1 MIYPNLKN
9 AIQDHV
15 TISDEILSLLK
26 ASPVSLTATDLSV
39 KLRLLSLKLPE
50 HEILRELR
58 SLQKEGLV
66 RIEGGSWKPTSAFAK
81 KSAYL
86 QVIKPRSKSDLSMPS
101 VPSSD
106 EWAPSKSPFLNPIP
120 QPEPQ
125 PKPVEPP
132 LSDKPDFS
140 GPWGMFRKLLGYY
153 SDCVRNDEGCEAS
166 GFLQDYGERFLFL
179 NQTGFWYPRSGYQW
193 GITLSLGPD
202 LQHFIKRL
210 VLAGENGVLV
220 LGYPFQ
226 IFTKPNGTG
235 PEGVF
240 VKPVFTYQ
248 LKFELQTNAL
258 RLWDDDPCPEINLD
272 WLSYA
277 LKKPD
282 QQKMFLSTCGLM
294 DRGRIDESFGDGSR
308 YSYAPDLKTLA
319 TGITFSLGDR
329 IRETLRP
336 ECVSSSKLPT
346 RPDSG
351 IYNRA
356 VLMIGN
362 RTRYTKS
369 LLKELKMITS
379 MSDEELNKTALKFI
393 FKSPDKIQSMANS
406 GKNQAPHKE
415 TVHEGIVVDTCPL
428 NNEQRETVASLL
440 TEDISVI
447 TGPPGTGKSQVV
459 TVAMVNARLSDKTAL
474 FASRNHKA
482 IDSVV
487 FRLVSKDNRPLIVRA
502 NSKED
507 PFLKTGFGDVL
518 SQLLLEEY
526 DETAGDKLKIVI
538 SELFRLLE
546 KRGQLGVQTNEIQGL
561 RDRLGDL
568 QQQMSALAEF
578 WFFGVDLELAKMPQL
593 FPGKSLENL
602 DRAIGSL
609 RKAKN
614 APGFLS
620 NLIWW
625 VRYFVINPKIKTID
639 QALRQ
644 NFPSWHLDISGRGFQ
659 GLKEAANQLPLL
671 LEASKF
677 CSLQMDSKPTEAE
690 LKSLPQ
696 IEELAPKISK
706 LSNRL
711 AEMSSQAICLHI
723 SRWTGLPQDADR
735 EELAALKS
743 ALKGL
748 DHPVSDEADR
758 ETAQAA
764 LNKSLPFLIKHFPLW
779 AVTNLSIGSRIPLI
793 PGLYDLAILD
803 EASQCDI
810 PSAIP
815 IIFRAK
821 RIGVVG
827 DPHQLSHTAR
837 LSRTKDAL
845 LRKRHGLV
853 KLEEQRF
860 SYPDNSL
867 YELFAQTNNIKPVFL
882 RETYRSVES
891 IADYSNQNFYGG
903 RLRVATMADR
913 LKIPRNITPGIHWT
927 EVTSE
932 IKSGG
937 PSGCFAP
944 QEIETVLDVV
954 REILVQN
961 RFEGTLGIVT
971 PFRQQANRIKDQ
983 IYEEMPVE
991 ALRTA
996 DLIVDTAHGFQ
1007 GDERDVMILS
1017 LCAGPDMPRGSRAFL
1032 RETANL
1038 MNVSVSRARAVLHVV
1053 GNKSWAAQSG
1063 ISHLESLASPPEKF
1077 TGKSHLIK
1085 SPWHPHESPWE
1096 KILYDALMTKGLQSI
1111 PQYPA
1116 LGRRLDLALVKKE
1129 GTGLKID
1136 IEVDGD
1142 RYHRNPDGS
1151 RKRDDVWRDIQLQ
1164 GAGWRVMRF
1173 WVYQLREDLGKCVDK
1188 ILNVWSNHD

>member
-1 MIYPNLKN
+1 MTYPNLKN
-9 AIQDHV
+9 TIEPPMA
-15 TISDEILSLLK
+15 ISDEIISLLK
-26 ASPVSLTATDLSV
+26 ASLVPLTASE
-39 KLRLLSLKLPE
+39 LRIRLRNLSLKLPE
-50 HEILRELR
+50 YEILRKLR
-58 SLQKEGLV
+58 ALQKEGLV
-66 RIEGGSWKPTSAFAK
+66 RIEGGRWKPISSFTK
-81 KSAYL
+81 KPIPL
-86 QVIKPRSKSDLSMPS
+86 QPIKPEHYPDSSIPAIPL
-101 VPSSD
+101 SD
-106 EWAPSKSPFLNPIP
+106 EWTPSKSRILNPVP
-120 QPEPQ
+120 QPELQ
-125 PKPVEPP
+125 PEPEESP
-132 LSDKPDFS
+132 PSDKPDFS

-179 NQTGFWYPRSGYQW
+179 NQAGFWYPRAGYKW
-193 GITLSLGPD
+193 GLTLPLGPD
-202 LQHFIKRL
+202 LQHFIKKL
-210 VLAGENGVLV
+210 LLLGENGVLV

-248 LKFELQTNAL
+248 LKFKLQTNAL

-294 DRGRIDESFGDGSR
+294 DRGRIDESFDDGSQ
-308 YSYAPDLKTLA
+308 YAYTPDLKTLA
-319 TGITFSLGDR
+319 AGVSTFFGER
-329 IRETLRP
+329 IKEPLRP
-336 ECVSSSKLPT
+336 ECVSSSKLPI

-356 VLMIGN
+356 ILMIGN
-362 RTRYTKS
+362 KTRYTIT
-369 LLKELKMITS
+369 LLKELKMIAS
-379 MSDEELNKTALKFI
+379 MSDEKLNKTALKFI
-393 FKSPDKIQSMANS
+393 FKSQDKIQGMTNS
-406 GKNQAPHKE
+406 GKARTSDKK
-415 TVHEGIVVDTCPL
+415 TVHEGIVIDTCPL
-428 NNEQRETVASLL
+428 NNEQRGTVASLL
-440 TEDISVI
+440 SEDVSLI

-459 TVAMVNARLSDKTAL
+459 TAAMMNARLSDKTAL

-487 FRLVSKDNRPLIVRA
+487 FRLVSSDNRSLVVRA

-507 PFLKTGFGDVL
+507 PFLKTGFVDVL
-518 SQLLLEEY
+518 SKLLLEEY
-526 DETAGDKLKIVI
+526 DETLSDRLRVVI

-546 KRGQLGVQTNEIQGL
+546 KRGELGVQTNNVQELKGSLGL
-561 RDRLGDL
+561 L
-568 QQQMSALAEF
+568 QQQMSDLAES
-578 WFFGVDLELAKMPQL
+578 WPSEAGLELAKMPQL
-593 FPGKSLENL
+593 FPGKSLEKL
-602 DRAIGSL
+602 DSVIGPL
-609 RKAKN
+609 RKIKN
-614 APGFLS
+614 APRFLS
-620 NLIWW
+620 SLIWR
-625 VRYFVINPKIKTID
+625 VKCLLINPKIKTIKNRL
-639 QALRQ
+639 QQ
-644 NFPSWHLDISGRGFQ
+644 HFPNWHLDISAKGFQ
-659 GLKEAANQLPLL
+659 GLKEAANQLPLF
-671 LEASKF
+671 LEASKY
-677 CSLQMDSKPTEAE
+677 CSFQMDSTPIETE
-690 LKSLPQ
+690 LQHLPA
-696 IEELAPKISK
+696 IEELAPRISK
-706 LSNRL
+706 ISNRL
-711 AEMSSQAICLHI
+711 AEMSPEAICLHL
-723 SRWTGLPQDADR
+723 SRWAGLPRDADR

-743 ALKGL
+743 ALRGL
-748 DHPVSDEADR
+748 GHPVSDEADR
-758 ETAQAA
+758 KTAQEA
-764 LNKSLPFLIKHFPLW
+764 LNKSLPFLLKHFPLW
-779 AVTNLSIGSRIPLI
+779 AVTNLSIGSRIPLM

-821 RIGVVG
+821 RVGVVG
-827 DPHQLSHTAR
+827 DPHQLSHTTR

-867 YELFAQTNNIKPVFL
+867 YELFAQTNNIRPVL
-882 RETYRSVES
+882 LKETYRSVES
-891 IADYSNQNFYGG
+891 IADYSNQNFYDG

-913 LKIPRNITPGIHWT
+913 LKIPRNTTPGIHWT
-927 EVTSE
+927 EVMSE
-932 IKSGG
+932 VKSGG

-944 QEIETVLDVV
+944 QEIEKVLNVV
-954 REILVQN
+954 QEILVQN
-961 RFEGTLGIVT
+961 RFEGSLGVVT
-971 PFRQQANRIKDQ
+971 PFRQQANRIKDR
-983 IYEEMPVE
+983 IYENIPVE
-991 ALRTA
+991 AIRTA
-996 DLIVDTAHGFQ
+996 NVIVDTAHGFQ

-1053 GNKSWAAQSG
+1053 GNKKWAAQSG
-1063 ISHLESLASPPEKF
+1063 IPHLESLALPPKKSPENKNM
-1077 TGKSHLIK
+1077 IK

-1096 KILYDALMTKGLQSI
+1096 KVLYDALMARGVQTI

-1129 GTGLKID
+1129 ANRLKID

-1173 WVYQLREDLGKCVDK
+1173 WVYQLREDLDKCVDK

>member
-9 AIQDHV
+9 AIQHPV

-26 ASPVSLTATDLSV
+26 TSPVSLTATDLSM
-39 KLRLLSLKLPE
+39 KLRLLSLKLTE

-86 QVIKPRSKSDLSMPS
+86 QIIKPRSKADLSIPS
-101 VPSSD
+101 APSSD
-106 EWAPSKSPFLNPIP
+106 EWIPSKSPFLNPTP

-125 PKPVEPP
+125 PKAIEPP
-132 LSDKPDFS
+132 PSEKPDFS

-179 NQTGFWYPRSGYQW
+179 NQTGFWYPRPGYQW
-193 GITLSLGPD
+193 GITLPLGPD
-202 LQHFIKRL
+202 LQHFIKKL

-308 YSYAPDLKTLA
+308 YSYFPDLKTLA
-319 TGITFSLGDR
+319 AGISTFFGER
-329 IRETLRP
+329 IREPLHP
-336 ECVSSSKLPT
+336 ECVSSSKLIT

-369 LLKELKMITS
+369 LLKELKMIAS
-379 MSDEELNKTALKFI
+379 MSDDELDKTALKFI
-393 FKSPDKIQSMANS
+393 FKSQDQIQRLTNS
-406 GKNQAPHKE
+406 AKNQATHKE
-415 TVHEGIVVDTCPL
+415 TVHEGIVIDTCPL

-459 TVAMVNARLSDKTAL
+459 TAAMVNSRLSDKTVL

-487 FRLVSKDNRPLIVRA
+487 FRLVSSDNRPLVVRA

-518 SQLLLEEY
+518 SQLLVEEY
-526 DETAGDKLKIVI
+526 DETAGDNLKIII
-538 SELFRLLE
+538 SELSKLLE
-546 KRGQLGVQTNEIQGL
+546 KRGQLGVQTNEIQNL

-568 QQQMSALAEF
+568 QQQMSALAES
-578 WFFGVDLELAKMPQL
+578 WSSGADLELAKMPQL

-609 RKAKN
+609 RKTKN

-625 VRYFVINPKIKTID
+625 VRCFVINPKIKTID
-639 QALRQ
+639 QVLRH
-644 NFPSWHLDISGRGFQ
+644 NFPGWHLDISGRDFQ

-671 LEASKF
+671 LEASQF
-677 CSLQMDSKPTEAE
+677 CSLQMDSKPIEAE
-690 LKSLPQ
+690 LKGLPQ

-706 LSNRL
+706 ISNRL

-743 ALKGL
+743 ALRGL
-748 DHPVSDEADR
+748 GHPVSDEADR
-758 ETAQAA
+758 KTAQAA
-764 LNKSLPFLIKHFPLW
+764 LNKSLPFLLKHFPLW

-815 IIFRAK
+815 IIFRSK
-821 RIGVVG
+821 RVGVVG
-827 DPHQLSHTAR
+827 DPHQLSHTTK

-845 LRKRHGLV
+845 LRKRHAIV

-867 YELFAQTNNIKPVFL
+867 YNLFAQTNNIRPVFL
-882 RETYRSVES
+882 SETYRSVES

-913 LKIPRNITPGIHWT
+913 LKIPRNTTPGIHWT
-927 EVTSE
+927 EVISE

-937 PSGCFAP
+937 PSGCFAT
-944 QEIETVLDVV
+944 QEIETVLYVIQ
-954 REILVQN
+954 EMLIKN
-961 RFEGTLGIVT
+961 RFEGTLGVVT

-991 ALRTA
+991 ALRSA
-996 DLIVDTAHGFQ
+996 DVIIDTAHGFQ

-1063 ISHLESLASPPEKF
+1063 IPHLESLASPPEKF
-1077 TGKSHLIK
+1077 TGKSDLIK

-1096 KILYDALMTKGLQSI
+1096 KILYDALMAKGLQPI

-1116 LGRRLDLALVKKE
+1116 LGRRLDLALVKKD

-1164 GAGWRVMRF
+1164 GAGWRVIRF
-1173 WVYQLREDLGKCVDK
+1173 WVYQLREDLDKCVDK

>member
-526 DETAGDKLKIVI
+526 DETAGDKLKVVI
-538 SELFRLLE
+538 SELSRLLE
-546 KRGQLGVQTNEIQGL
+546 KRGHLGAQTNKVQDL
-561 RDRLGDL
+561 RDSLGLL
-568 QQQMSALAEF
+568 QQQMSDLAES
-578 WFFGVDLELAKMPQL
+578 WPSAAGLELAKMPQL

-609 RKAKN
+609 RKTKN

-625 VRYFVINPKIKTID
+625 VRCLVINPKIKTID

-1173 WVYQLREDLGKCVDK
+1173 WVYQLREDLDKCVDK

>member
-1 MIYPNLKN
+1 MVYSNI
-9 AIQDHV
+9 V
-15 TISDEILSLLK
+15 TATKPSLNIKEEILSFLK
-26 ASPVSLTATDLSV
+26 ISPVPLTASELRI
-39 KLRLLSLKLPE
+39 KLRNLSLKLPE
-50 HEILRELR
+50 YEILSELR
-58 SLQKEGLV
+58 SLQEEGLV
-66 RIEGGSWKPTSAFAK
+66 RIKGGSWKPTSVFAK
-81 KSAYL
+81 KPIPF
-86 QVIKPRSKSDLSMPS
+86 QRIKPEDSPNLSIPA
-101 VPSSD
+101 VPLPD
-106 EWAPSKSPFLNPIP
+106 EWTPSKSRILNPLF
-120 QPEPQ
+120 QPEPP
-125 PKPVEPP
+125 PKPVEPLP
-132 LSDKPDFS
+132 PDEPGFS

-179 NQTGFWYPRSGYQW
+179 NQAGFWYPRAGYKW
-193 GITLSLGPD
+193 GLTLSLGPD
-202 LQHFIKRL
+202 LQHFIKKL
-210 VLAGENGVLV
+210 LLAGENGVLV

-226 IFTKPNGTG
+226 IFSKPNGTG

-248 LKFELQTNAL
+248 LKFELQPNAL
-258 RLWDDDPCPEINLD
+258 QLRDDDPWPEINLD

-294 DRGRIDESFGDGSR
+294 DRGRIDESFSDGSQ
-308 YSYAPDLKTLA
+308 YTYAPDLKTLA
-319 TGITFSLGDR
+319 AGVSTFFGER
-329 IRETLRP
+329 IKEPLRP
-336 ECVSSSKLPT
+336 ECVSYSKLPI

-356 VLMIGN
+356 ILMIGN

-369 LLKELKMITS
+369 LLKEFKVIAS
-379 MSDEELNKTALKFI
+379 MSDCDLDKTALKFI
-393 FKSPDKIQSMANS
+393 FKNQDKIQDMTNS
-406 GKNQAPHKE
+406 GKARTSDEK
-415 TVHEGIVVDTCPL
+415 TVHEGIVIDTCPL

-440 TEDISVI
+440 TEDVSVI

-459 TVAMVNARLSDKTAL
+459 TAAMVNARLSDKTAL

-487 FRLVSKDNRPLIVRA
+487 FRLVSNDNRSLVVRA

-507 PFLKTGFGDVL
+507 PFLKTGFVDVL
-518 SQLLLEEY
+518 SKLLLDEY
-526 DETAGDKLKIVI
+526 DETAGDRLKIVI

-546 KRGQLGVQTNEIQGL
+546 KRGALGVQTNNVQELKDSLGL
-561 RDRLGDL
+561 L
-568 QQQMSALAEF
+568 QQQMSDLAES
-578 WFFGVDLELAKMPQL
+578 WPSEAGLELAKMPQL
-593 FPGKSLENL
+593 FPGKLLEKL
-602 DRAIGSL
+602 DSVIGPL
-609 RKAKN
+609 RKIKN

-620 NLIWW
+620 SLIWW
-625 VRYFVINPKIKTID
+625 MKCLLINPKIKTIKNRL
-639 QALRQ
+639 QQ
-644 NFPSWHLDISGRGFQ
+644 HFPNWHLDISAKGFQ
-659 GLKEAANQLPLL
+659 GLKEAANQLPLF
-671 LEASKF
+671 LEAGTF
-677 CSLQMDSKPTEAE
+677 CSLQMDSTPIETKLQRVPA
-690 LKSLPQ
+690 
-696 IEELAPKISK
+696 IEELAPRISKISNK
-706 LSNRL
+706 L
-711 AEMSSQAICLHI
+711 AEMSQEAICLNL
-723 SRWTGLPQDADR
+723 SRWAGLPRDADR

-743 ALKGL
+743 ALRGL
-748 DHPVSDEADR
+748 GHPVSDEADKK
-758 ETAQAA
+758 TAQEA
-764 LNKSLPFLIKHFPLW
+764 LNKSLPFLLKHFPLW
-779 AVTNLSIGSRIPLI
+779 AVTNLSIGSRIPLM

-821 RIGVVG
+821 RVGVVG
-827 DPHQLSHTAR
+827 DPHQLSHTTR

-867 YELFAQTNNIKPVFL
+867 YELFAQTNNIKPVLL

-891 IADYSNQNFYGG
+891 IADYSNRNFYGG

-913 LKIPRNITPGIHWT
+913 LKIPRNTTPGIHWT
-927 EVTSE
+927 EVMSA

-937 PSGCFAP
+937 SSGCFAP
-944 QEIETVLDVV
+944 QEIEKVLDVV

-961 RFEGTLGIVT
+961 RFEGTLGVVT
-971 PFRQQANRIKDQ
+971 PFRQQANRIKDR
-983 IYEEMPVE
+983 IYEEISVE
-991 ALRTA
+991 AIRTA
-996 DLIVDTAHGFQ
+996 NLIIDTAHGFQ

-1038 MNVSVSRARAVLHVV
+1038 INVSVSRARAVLNIV
-1053 GNKSWAAQSG
+1053 GNKRWTAQSG
-1063 ISHLESLASPPEKF
+1063 IPHLESLALPPEKF
-1077 TGKSHLIK
+1077 PKNNNLMK

-1096 KILYDALMTKGLQSI
+1096 KVLYDALMARGVQTI

-1129 GTGLKID
+1129 ANRLKID

-1173 WVYQLREDLGKCVDK
+1173 WVYQLREDLDKCVDK
-1188 ILNVWSNHD
+1188 ILKVWSSYD

>member
-1 MIYPNLKN
+1 M
-9 AIQDHV
+9 
-15 TISDEILSLLK
+15 
-26 ASPVSLTATDLSV
+26 
-39 KLRLLSLKLPE
+39 
-50 HEILRELR
+50 
-58 SLQKEGLV
+58 
-66 RIEGGSWKPTSAFAK
+66 
-81 KSAYL
+81 
-86 QVIKPRSKSDLSMPS
+86 
-101 VPSSD
+101 
-106 EWAPSKSPFLNPIP
+106 
-120 QPEPQ
+120 
-125 PKPVEPP
+125 
-132 LSDKPDFS
+132 
-140 GPWGMFRKLLGYY
+140 
-153 SDCVRNDEGCEAS
+153 RNDEGCEAS

-179 NQTGFWYPRSGYQW
+179 NQTGFWYPRPGYQW

-202 LQHFIKRL
+202 LQHFIKKL
-210 VLAGENGVLV
+210 ILAGENGVLV

-294 DRGRIDESFGDGSR
+294 DRGRIDESFGDGSQ
-308 YSYAPDLKTLA
+308 YAYAPDLKTLA
-319 TGITFSLGDR
+319 AGVSTFFGER
-329 IRETLRP
+329 IKEPLRP

-369 LLKELKMITS
+369 LLKELKMIAS

-393 FKSPDKIQSMANS
+393 FKSQDKIQSMANS
-406 GKNQAPHKE
+406 GKDQTSHKK
-415 TVHEGIVVDTCPL
+415 TVHEGIVIDTCLL

-440 TEDISVI
+440 TEDVSVI

-459 TVAMVNARLSDKTAL
+459 TAAMVNARLSDKTVL

-487 FRLVSKDNRPLIVRA
+487 FRLVSSDNRPLVVRA

-518 SQLLLEEY
+518 SQLLVEEY
-526 DETAGDKLKIVI
+526 DETAIDNLKIVRSEI
-538 SELFRLLE
+538 SRLLK
-546 KRGQLGVQTNEIQGL
+546 KRGRLGAQSNEVQNL
-561 RDRLGDL
+561 RDRLGLL
-568 QQQMSALAEF
+568 QQQMSDLAEP
-578 WFFGVDLELAKMPQL
+578 WSSVTGLELAKMPQL
-593 FPGKSLENL
+593 FPGKLVEKL
-602 DRAIGSL
+602 DRVIGPL
-609 RKAKN
+609 RKTKN
-614 APGFLS
+614 APGFLP

-625 VRYFVINPKIKTID
+625 VRCFVINPKIKTID

-677 CSLQMDSKPTEAE
+677 CSLQMDSKPIEAE
-690 LKSLPQ
+690 LKGLPQ
-696 IEELAPKISK
+696 IEELSPKISRI
-706 LSNRL
+706 SNRL
-711 AEMSSQAICLHI
+711 AEMSSQAICLNL
-723 SRWTGLPQDADR
+723 SRWTGLPQNADR

-743 ALKGL
+743 ALRGL
-748 DHPVSDEADR
+748 GHPVSDEADR
-758 ETAQAA
+758 KTAQAA
-764 LNKSLPFLIKHFPLW
+764 LNKSLPFLLKHFPLW

-821 RIGVVG
+821 RVGVVG
-827 DPHQLSHTAR
+827 DPHQLSHTTK

-845 LRKRHGLV
+845 LRKRHAIV

-867 YELFAQTNNIKPVFL
+867 YNLFAQTNNIRPVFL
-882 RETYRSVES
+882 SETYRSVES

-913 LKIPRNITPGIHWT
+913 LKIPRNTTPGIHWT
-927 EVTSE
+927 EVISE

-944 QEIETVLDVV
+944 QEIETVLYVIQ
-954 REILVQN
+954 EMLIKN
-961 RFEGTLGIVT
+961 RFEGTLGVVT
-971 PFRQQANRIKDQ
+971 PFRQQANRIKDR

-991 ALRTA
+991 ALRSA
-996 DLIVDTAHGFQ
+996 DVIIDTAHGFQ

-1038 MNVSVSRARAVLHVV
+1038 MNVSVSRARAVLHIV

-1063 ISHLESLASPPEKF
+1063 IPHLESLALPPEKYR
-1077 TGKSHLIK
+1077 GNKNVMK

-1096 KILYDALMTKGLQSI
+1096 KVLYDALMAKGAQST

-1116 LGRRLDLALVKKE
+1116 LGRRLDLALVKKA
-1129 GTGLKID
+1129 GTALKID

-1173 WVYQLREDLGKCVDK
+1173 WVYQLREDLDKCVDK